1 MNIDSYSLA
10 GPGHALHRDTET
22 IVPLDQRMGLQG
34 GDTRSHLVPEFAQFY
49 DALLKWIAST
59 TPSPGS
65 IQGYLKQYANAGGE
79 LPYKTTQKQ
88 MDALTQVMVRMKEQ
102 GLEASETYKEIR
114 AALVSVSSANMFVK
128 EFMQEVFKPSEDE
141 DSRENSSW

>member
-1 MNIDSYSLA
+1 MNINNYSLA
-10 GPGHALHRDTET
+10 GAGQALPPVTET

-34 GDTRSHLVPEFAQFY
+34 GETRSDPDPDFAQFY
-49 DALLKWIAST
+49 DELMKWIAST

-102 GLEASETYKEIR
+102 GLEDSETYKELKI
-114 AALVSVSSANMFVK
+114 ALVSVSSANMFVK

-141 DSRENSSW
+141 DSRENISW

>member
-10 GPGHALHRDTET
+10 GPGHALSQGTET
-22 IVPLDQRMGLQG
+22 IVPLDQRMGLEG
-34 GDTRSHLVPEFAQFY
+34 EETRSDPDPEFAQFY
-49 DALLKWIAST
+49 DEFMKWIAST

-88 MDALTQVMVRMKEQ
+88 MDVLTQLMVRMKEQ
-102 GLEASETYKEIR
+102 GLQGSEGYKEIR
-114 AALVSVSSANMFVK
+114 TALVSVSSANMFVK

-141 DSRENSSW
+141 DSRENISW

>member
-1 MNIDSYSLA
+1 MNIDSYPLA
-10 GPGHALHRDTET
+10 GPGHALPRGPET

-34 GDTRSHLVPEFAQFY
+34 GETRSDPDPGFAQFY
-49 DALLKWIAST
+49 DELMKWLAST

-65 IQGYLKQYANAGGE
+65 IQGYLKQYADAGGE

-102 GLEASETYKEIR
+102 GLEGSETYKEIR
-114 AALVSVSSANMFVK
+114 VALVSVSSANMFVK

-141 DSRENSSW
+141 DSRENISW

>member
-1 MNIDSYSLA
+1 MTIDIYSVVGLGQA
-10 GPGHALHRDTET
+10 VPRGTET
-22 IVPLDQRMGLQG
+22 IVPLDQRMALQG
-34 GDTRSHLVPEFAQFY
+34 GEISSDPDPEFAQFY
-49 DALLKWIAST
+49 DEFMKWIAST

-102 GLEASETYKEIR
+102 GLEDSEAYQGIR
-114 AALVSVSSANMFVK
+114 TALVSVSSANMFLK

-141 DSRENSSW
+141 DSRENISW

>member
-1 MNIDSYSLA
+1 MTIDIYSVV
-10 GPGHALHRDTET
+10 GPGQAVPRGTET

-34 GDTRSHLVPEFAQFY
+34 GETRSDPDPEFAQFY
-49 DALLKWIAST
+49 DEFMKWIAST

-79 LPYKTTQKQ
+79 LPYRTTQKQ
-88 MDALTQVMVRMKEQ
+88 MDALTQVMLRMKEQ
-102 GLEASETYKEIR
+102 GLEESETYKEVR
-114 AALVSVSSANMFVK
+114 ASLVSVSSANIFVK

-141 DSRENSSW
+141 DSRENMSW

>member
-1 MNIDSYSLA
+1 MNIDNYSLA
-10 GPGHALHRDTET
+10 GPGEALRRGTET

-34 GDTRSHLVPEFAQFY
+34 GETRSDPDPDFAQFY
-49 DALLKWIAST
+49 DELMKWLAST

-65 IQGYLKQYANAGGE
+65 IQGYLKQYADAGGE

-102 GLEASETYKEIR
+102 GLEESDTYMEIR

-141 DSRENSSW
+141 DSRENINW

>member
-1 MNIDSYSLA
+1 MNIDNYSLA
-10 GPGHALHRDTET
+10 GPGEALRRGTET

-34 GDTRSHLVPEFAQFY
+34 GETRSDPDPDFAQFY
-49 DALLKWIAST
+49 DELMKWLAST

-65 IQGYLKQYANAGGE
+65 IQGYLKQYADAGGE

-102 GLEASETYKEIR
+102 GLEESDTYMEIR
-114 AALVSVSSANMFVK
+114 VALVSVSSANMFVK

-141 DSRENSSW
+141 DSRENINW

>member
-1 MNIDSYSLA
+1 MTIEIYSVA
-10 GPGHALHRDTET
+10 DPGQALPRGSET

-34 GDTRSHLVPEFAQFY
+34 GEARSDPDPAFAQFY
-49 DALLKWIAST
+49 DKFMKWIAST

-102 GLEASETYKEIR
+102 GLQESEAYKEIKTAR
-114 AALVSVSSANMFVK
+114 VSVASANIFVN
-128 EFMQEVFKPSEDE
+128 EFMREVFRPSDDE
-141 DSRENSSW
+141 ESRENISW

>member
-1 MNIDSYSLA
+1 MNIDSYSLVD
-10 GPGHALHRDTET
+10 PGHALLRGTET
-22 IVPLDQRMGLQG
+22 IVPLNQRMGLQG
-34 GDTRSHLVPEFAQFY
+34 GETGSDPDPEFARFH
-49 DALLKWIAST
+49 DAFMEWIAST

-65 IQGYLKQYANAGGE
+65 IQGYLKQYANGGGE

-102 GLEASETYKEIR
+102 GLEDSEAYKEIR

-128 EFMQEVFKPSEDE
+128 AFMQEVFKPSEDE
-141 DSRENSSW
+141 DSRENVSW

>member
-1 MNIDSYSLA
+1 MTIDIYSVV
-10 GPGHALHRDTET
+10 GPGKAVPRGTEA

-34 GDTRSHLVPEFAQFY
+34 AETNADSDPEFAQFY
-49 DALLKWIAST
+49 DAFTRWLAST

-65 IQGYLKQYANAGGE
+65 IRDYLKQYANAGGE

-88 MDALTQVMVRMKEQ
+88 MDALTQVMLRMNEQ

-128 EFMQEVFKPSEDE
+128 EFMQEVLKPSEDE

>member
-1 MNIDSYSLA
+1 MTIDIYSVV
-10 GPGHALHRDTET
+10 GPGQAVPQGTET

-34 GDTRSHLVPEFAQFY
+34 GETRSDPDPEFAQFY
-49 DALLKWIAST
+49 DAFMKWIAST
-59 TPSPGS
+59 TLSPGS

-88 MDALTQVMVRMKEQ
+88 MDALTQVMVQMKEQ
-102 GLEASETYKEIR
+102 GLEDSEAYKEIR

-141 DSRENSSW
+141 DSRENVSW

>member
-10 GPGHALHRDTET
+10 GPGHALPRGTET

-34 GDTRSHLVPEFAQFY
+34 GETSADTDPEFTQFY
-49 DALLKWIAST
+49 DEFMKWIAST

-65 IQGYLKQYANAGGE
+65 IQGYLKQYADAGGE
-79 LPYKTTQKQ
+79 LSYKTTQKQ
-88 MDALTQVMVRMKEQ
+88 MDALTQVMLRMKEQ

-141 DSRENSSW
+141 ESRENISW

>member
-10 GPGHALHRDTET
+10 GPGQALSRGTET

-34 GDTRSHLVPEFAQFY
+34 GEARSDPDPEFAQFY
-49 DALLKWIAST
+49 DEFMTWIAST

-79 LPYKTTQKQ
+79 LLYKTTQKQ
-88 MDALTQVMVRMKEQ
+88 MDALTQVMVRMKEL
-102 GLEASETYKEIR
+102 GLEDSEAYKEIR

-141 DSRENSSW
+141 DSRENISW

>member
-10 GPGHALHRDTET
+10 GPGHALPRGTEA

-34 GDTRSHLVPEFAQFY
+34 GETRSDPDPEFAQFY
-49 DALLKWIAST
+49 DEFMKWIAST

-65 IQGYLKQYANAGGE
+65 IQGYLKQYANTGGE

-88 MDALTQVMVRMKEQ
+88 MDALTQVMVRLREQ
-102 GLEASETYKEIR
+102 GLEDSETYKEIK

-141 DSRENSSW
+141 DSRENISW

>member
-1 MNIDSYSLA
+1 MTIEIYSVA
-10 GPGHALHRDTET
+10 GPGQAVPQSPEM

-34 GDTRSHLVPEFAQFY
+34 GKTSSDPDPEFAQFY
-49 DALLKWIAST
+49 DELMKWIAST
-59 TPSPGS
+59 TPSPGR
-65 IQGYLKQYANAGGE
+65 IQGYLKKYANAGGE

-102 GLEASETYKEIR
+102 GLDGSEAYKEIR
-114 AALVSVSSANMFVK
+114 VALVSVSSANMFVK

-141 DSRENSSW
+141 ESRENISW